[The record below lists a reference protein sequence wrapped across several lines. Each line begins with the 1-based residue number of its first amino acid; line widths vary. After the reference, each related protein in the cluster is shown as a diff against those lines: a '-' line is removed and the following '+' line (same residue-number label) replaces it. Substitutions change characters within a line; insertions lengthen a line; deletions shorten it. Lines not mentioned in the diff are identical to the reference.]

1 MQRFGEKLRH
11 LREQRGMTIRGL
23 AQALGFANHSYIARI
38 EKGEA
43 KPSLDMV
50 GKVARLFQVS
60 FDQLMDDEINLD

>member
-1 MQRFGEKLRH
+1 
-11 LREQRGMTIRGL
+11 MTIRGL